1 MKDDI
6 RAVRDEWAQMLSD
19 KDMEMKK
26 QEASEALRIKSSKSE
41 LQVIHQ
47 AQIKEFQAVHA

>member
-41 LQVIHQ
+41 LQVTHQ
-47 AQIKEFQAVHA
+47 AQIKEIQAVHA

>member
-47 AQIKEFQAVHA
+47 A

>member
-41 LQVIHQ
+41 LQVIHL

>member
-26 QEASEALRIKSSKSE
+26 QEASESLRIKSSKSE

-47 AQIKEFQAVHA
+47 A

>member
-47 AQIKEFQAVHA
+47 AQIKEIQAVHA

>member
-26 QEASEALRIKSSKSE
+26 QEASESLRIKSSKSE

-47 AQIKEFQAVHA
+47 AQIKEIQAVNT